1 MTEDHAHPPRKVE
14 HMRTRIITAVVALA
28 AFIPV
33 LIFSHTWAFP
43 IAMAILSAIGAVEML
58 ACIGMKKWHLTSLT
72 LIVAAAF
79 PVLARVFGASENFMP
94 VFVAVFFCYLIII
107 LALCVF
113 SKGKYDVGE
122 AGISFT
128 MVFYVA
134 ASFTSIVLL
143 RDCEIGAYLYLLAF
157 LGPWMSDSAAYFC
170 GRAFGRHKLIP
181 DVSPKKTVEG
191 SIGGIIFTGIAFAV
205 YGAFTLVG
213 ENGGVLSYVILFI
226 MGALTSGVSQIGDL
240 IASLIKRKYGIKD
253 YGKLF
258 PGHGGVM
265 DRFDSVLI
273 TSPVLLIIAELA
285 VKYSLF

>member
-1 MTEDHAHPPRKVE
+1 
-14 HMRTRIITAVVALA
+14 MRTRIITAIVALA

-43 IAMAILSAIGAVEML
+43 IGMAILSAIGAVEML
-58 ACIGMKKWHLTSLT
+58 TCIGMKKWHLASLSV
-72 LIVAAAF
+72 IIAAAF
-79 PVLARVFGASENFMP
+79 PILARAFGSSENFMP

-113 SKGKYDVGE
+113 SKGKYDIGE

-128 MVFYVA
+128 MVFYIV
-134 ASFTSIVLL
+134 ASFTSLVLL

-170 GRAFGRHKLIP
+170 GRAFGKHKLIP

-191 SIGGIIFTGIAFAV
+191 SVGGVIFTGIAFAV

-213 ENGGVLSYVILFI
+213 DGSGILAYVILFI

-285 VKYSLF
+285 VRFSLF

>member
-1 MTEDHAHPPRKVE
+1 
-14 HMRTRIITAVVALA
+14 MRTRIITAVVALA

-43 IAMAILSAIGAVEML
+43 VAMAILSAIGSVEML
-58 ACIGMKKWHLTSLT
+58 ACIGMKKWHLTSLS
-72 LIVAAAF
+72 LILAAAF
-79 PVLARVFGASENFMP
+79 PVLARAFGSSESFMP
-94 VFVAVFFCYLIII
+94 IFVAVFFCYLIII
-107 LALCVF
+107 LTLCVF
-113 SKGKYDVGE
+113 SKGKYDIGE

-128 MVFYVA
+128 MVFYVV
-134 ASFTSIVLL
+134 ASFTSLVLL

-191 SIGGIIFTGIAFAV
+191 SVGGVIFTGNAFAV

-213 ENGGVLSYVILFI
+213 ENGGVLSYVILFV
-226 MGALTSGVSQIGDL
+226 MGAVTSGVSQVGDL

-285 VKYSLF
+285 IRYSLF

>member
-1 MTEDHAHPPRKVE
+1 
-14 HMRTRIITAVVALA
+14 MRTRIITAIVAIA
-28 AFIPV
+28 AFLPV

-43 IAMAILSAIGAVEML
+43 IAMSILSAIGTVEML
-58 ACIGMKKWHLTSLT
+58 RCIGMKRWHLTT
-72 LIVAAAF
+72 LSVIVAAAF
-79 PVLARVFGASENFMP
+79 PCLARVLGSWGNFMP
-94 VFVAVFFCYLIII
+94 VFIASFFCYLIII
-107 LALCVF
+107 LAVCVF

-128 MVFYVA
+128 MVFYIVT
-134 ASFTSIVLL
+134 SFTSIVLL
-143 RDCEIGAYLYLLAF
+143 RDCEIGAYLYILAF

-191 SIGGIIFTGIAFAV
+191 SVGGVIFTAIAFAV
-205 YGAFTLVG
+205 YGGFTLVG
-213 ENGGVLSYVILFI
+213 EGSGIIPYVILFV
-226 MGALTSGVSQIGDL
+226 MGALTSGVSQVGDL

-273 TSPVLLIIAELA
+273 TSPVLLIIAEL
-285 VKYSLF
+285 VIRYSLF